1 MFVHIYVHFFTNSFN
16 TEHWQ
21 NLIQFSLT
29 GFHEVS
35 QPNAKHIWLC
45 FIVRSQ
51 KGKCPQDIAVE
62 INQKTSSWGNA
73 LAGMNQMSA
82 TRRLQKLLPV
92 SPSPYMDQNLWDDPV
107 LGHNQHRKKKKGLL
121 GIEYDCML
129 ADKSL

>member
-1 MFVHIYVHFFTNSFN
+1 M
-16 TEHWQ
+16 
-21 NLIQFSLT
+21 QFSLT

-45 FIVRSQ
+45 FVVRSQ
-51 KGKCPQDIAVE
+51 KGKCPQDIAIE

-82 TRRLQKLLPV
+82 THRLQKVLPV

-107 LGHNQHRKKKKGLL
+107 LGHSQHRKKEKKGLF

-129 ADKSL
+129 TDKSL